1 MGSKYLC
8 LNCGEVYDSSGL
20 NINELMESVWCP
32 KTNCCGTL
40 IEIDELLI
48 PTIKILNDKGYFTK
62 FCCSGHYTGQHP
74 RAYIVFQEGI
84 DIPFVPNGFK
94 KEFFN
99 NCISIESITHLRKP
113 TFKDFYEI
121 CDNAKILL
129 KWANKL
135 PYIDEN

>member
-8 LNCGEVYDSSGL
+8 LYCGEVYDSSGL
-20 NINELMESVWCP
+20 NINELVEDIWCP
-32 KTNCCGTL
+32 KTNCYGTL
-40 IEIDELLI
+40 VEIDELLI

-84 DIPFVPNGFK
+84 DIPFVPSGFK

-113 TFKDFYEI
+113 TFKDFYKI
-121 CDNAKILL
+121 CDNAKTLL

-135 PYIDEN
+135 PYVDEK